1 MLTLE
6 EKNQQFM
13 SFIKSEKFGLDTW
26 TSLVLFNQNSHNIL
40 LTIQL
45 YGIII
50 KRLDEGDIPNNFTSI
65 ESVRIKQHIYMDVI
79 MKIQILIETL
89 LVLIHALSKN
99 YSKVS
104 QILTFYDTKLVRSII
119 ENIRTKK
126 YNIRKVL
133 GLPNL
138 GKLPLTDEQKR
149 FMLVEYAEWERLANE
164 ILCKLTNFYEDFRI
178 AYGKS
183 KHGLTFQTGLGFHQ
197 EISRPILES
206 VNFHDSLLGCLDR
219 KVRRDMP
226 KRHYISDVR
235 TKTAQYFNAVSY
247 VKFNDK
253 LLNEIQVTIS
263 RLKEIIPFICS
274 NHMTYAK
281 NCGESYL
288 PYVVEDG
295 KVGLK
300 MPNRKGISDNENE
313 ICRRIINTIIPIMNI
328 SEGNHL
334 ILGEI
339 VESKIKESMLND
351 AVTNIWIKN
360 LVPRRDFNT

>member
-6 EKNQQFM
+6 EKNRQFM

-26 TSLVLFNQNSHNIL
+26 TTLVLLNQNSHNIL

-45 YGIII
+45 YGIIV
-50 KRLDEGDIPNNFTSI
+50 KRLDDGDIPNNFRSI
-65 ESVRIKQHIYMDVI
+65 DSVRIKQHIYMDVI

-119 ENIRTKK
+119 EKIRTKK

-133 GLPNL
+133 GLPKL
-138 GKLPLTDEQKR
+138 GKLPLNDEQNR
-149 FMLVEYAEWERLANE
+149 FMLLEYKEWERLANE
-164 ILCKLTNFYEDFRI
+164 IFCKLADFYEDFRI

-197 EISRPILES
+197 EISTPILES
-206 VNFHDSLLGCLDR
+206 VNFHESLLGCLDR
-219 KVRRDMP
+219 KARSDMP
-226 KRHYISDVR
+226 KRHYISDAR
-235 TKTAQYFNAVSY
+235 TNTAQYFNAVSY

-253 LLNEIQVTIS
+253 LLNEIQTTIS

-274 NHMTYAK
+274 NHMAYAK

-288 PYVVEDG
+288 PYVIEDG

-300 MPNRKGISDNENE
+300 FPNRNTISDKDNE
-313 ICRRIINTIIPIMNI
+313 ICSSIVNTIVPIMNI

-334 ILGEI
+334 TLGE
-339 VESKIKESMLND
+339 VSESNIKKSMLND
-351 AVTNIWIKN
+351 PVTNIWIKN
-360 LVPRRDFNT
+360 LVPRKDF